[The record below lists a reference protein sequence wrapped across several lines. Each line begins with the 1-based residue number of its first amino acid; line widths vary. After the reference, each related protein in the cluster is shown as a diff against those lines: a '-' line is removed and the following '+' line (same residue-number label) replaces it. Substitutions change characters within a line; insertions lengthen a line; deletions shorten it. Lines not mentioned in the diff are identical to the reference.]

1 MELAEATERLAR
13 RRDALRA
20 RGVAART
27 VAFTSQTPG
36 RDIVRLASE
45 QDADL
50 VLLSAGPG
58 LPETGAIDGDVGAV
72 LSDAPCD
79 VALVAGR
86 GDTPPDASKPV
97 KVPVGGAEHEW
108 AAVELGAWVASAR
121 GVPLVLSGRQGTR
134 RPGRRCEPLARPRLA
149 GDAARARS
157 RLHAD
162 ARSARRRGRARGR
175 REASLLVMGL
185 SDRWRQEGLGATRLA
200 VSSEGAGADPDRP
213 PRAAARRARPRESL
227 TRFTW
232 SLTAE

>member
-1 MELAEATERLAR
+1 M
-13 RRDALRA
+13 
-20 RGVAART
+20 AART
-27 VAFTSQTPG
+27 VAFSSQKPG

-50 VLLSAGPG
+50 VLLHAGPA
-58 LPETGAIDGDVGAV
+58 LHMAGAIDGEVGAV

-79 VALVAGR
+79 VALVADRGR
-86 GDTPPDASKPV
+86 TAPDESKPV
-97 KVPVGGAEHEW
+97 MVPVGGAEHEW

-121 GVPLVLSGRQGTR
+121 GVPLVLLGTSAD
-134 RPGRRCEPLARPRLA
+134 EEAA
-149 GDAARARS
+149 TDDAS
-157 RLHAD
+157 RLLAHVSLATQ
-162 ARSARRRGRARGR
+162 RGLGIDCTPMLVPRGDEGILEAA

-200 VSSEGAGADPDRP
+200 VAQKAPVPTLIVRRGLRP
-213 PRAAARRARPRESL
+213 GGLAPRESL